1 MKNIKTI
8 LIFLFMSAGGVI
20 SGVKA
25 QDIHFS
31 QFFETPLL
39 RNPALAGIFSGDIR
53 FQAVYRN
60 QWNSVTVPYQTTSL
74 NGEYRTGIGSGN
86 DYITL
91 GGQIFY
97 DKAGTTALTTTQ
109 ILPVLNYSKSLS
121 EEKNMYLSLGGMAG
135 IVQRRID
142 RSKMTTNSQYDGV
155 GFNSAL
161 ADGENFLNNSFS
173 YFDASVGM
181 SFNSQLGES
190 ERNNIFIGAALHHF
204 VKPKKVNFLVTG
216 SGEVLPKFVLS
227 TGIRFDMTEGSYF
240 TIQGDYAKQGA
251 NTEIIGGAL
260 YAWKLDN
267 NDAPKYIFNAGA
279 FIRWGDAVVPVAKL
293 EFRPL
298 SVSLS
303 YDVNISSLK
312 TASQGQGGFEFSIIY
327 QKYRNENGSADAYR
341 CPKF

>member
-1 MKNIKTI
+1 MKNLQTTLSLLFI
-8 LIFLFMSAGGVI
+8 LTTGQI
-20 SGVKA
+20 SGVCA

-39 RNPALAGIFSGDIR
+39 RNPALAGIFTGDVR
-53 FQAVYRN
+53 FQAVYRT
-60 QWNSVTVPYQTTSL
+60 QWNSVTVPYQTTSI
-74 NGEYRTGIGSGN
+74 NGEYRTGIGAG
-86 DYITL
+86 DDFITL

-109 ILPVLNYSKSLS
+109 VLPVLNYSKSLS
-121 EEKNMYLSLGGMAG
+121 EEKNMYISLGGMAG

-142 RSKMTTNSQYDGV
+142 RSKITTNSQYDGV
-155 GFNSAL
+155 GFNSSL
-161 ADGENFLNNSFS
+161 SDGETFLNNSFS

-181 SFNSQLGES
+181 SFNSQMGEN
-190 ERNNIFIGAALHHF
+190 ENNNIFIGAALHHF
-204 VKPKKVNFLVTG
+204 VKPKKVSFLTTG
-216 SGEVLPKFVLS
+216 NGELMPKFVLS
-227 TGIRFDMTEGSYF
+227 TGIRFNMTEGSYF
-240 TIQGDYAKQGA
+240 TIQGDYTKQA
-251 NTEIIGGAL
+251 ENTEIIGGAL

-267 NDAPKYIFNAGA
+267 NENPKYVFNAGA

-303 YDVNISSLK
+303 YDVNISTLK
-312 TASQGQGGFEFSIIY
+312 TASRGQGGFEFSLIY
-327 QKYRNENGSADAYR
+327 QKYRGANGSEDAFR

>member
-1 MKNIKTI
+1 MKNNQTI
-8 LIFLFMSAGGVI
+8 LIFLFLLAGCTI
-20 SGVKA
+20 SDAKA

-74 NGEYRTGIGSGN
+74 NGEYRTGIGAGN

-91 GGQIFY
+91 GGQILY
-97 DKAGTTALTTTQ
+97 DKAGSTALTTTQ
-109 ILPVLNYSKSLS
+109 VLPVLNYSKSLS
-121 EEKNMYLSLGGMAG
+121 DEKNMYLSLGGMAG

-142 RSKMTTNSQYDGV
+142 RSKITTNSQYDGV
-155 GFNSAL
+155 GYNSAL
-161 ADGENFLNNSFS
+161 ADGENFNIASYT

-190 ERNNIFIGAALHHF
+190 ETNNIFIGAALHHF
-204 VKPKKVNFLVTG
+204 VKPKKLNFLNSG
-216 SGEVLPKFVLS
+216 NGEVLPKFVLS

-240 TIQGDYAKQGA
+240 TIQGDYAKQGV

-260 YAWKLDN
+260 YAWKLGN
-267 NDAPKYIFNAGA
+267 NEDPKYVFNAGA
-279 FIRWGDAVVPVAKL
+279 FVRWGDAVVPVAKL

-303 YDVNISSLK
+303 YDVNISALK
-312 TASQGQGGFEFSIIY
+312 AASNGRGGFEFSLIY
-327 QKYRNENGSADAYR
+327 QKYRSTNGSEDAFR

>member
-1 MKNIKTI
+1 MKNLQSKLT
-8 LIFLFMSAGGVI
+8 LLFIITASVT
-20 SGVKA
+20 SVVKA

-39 RNPALAGIFSGDIR
+39 RNPSLAGIFTGDIR
-53 FQAVYRN
+53 LQAVYRN
-60 QWNSVTVPYQTTSL
+60 QWNTVTVPYQTTSI
-74 NGEYRTGIGSGN
+74 NGEFRSNIGGGD

-109 ILPVLNYSKSLS
+109 VLPVLNYSKSLS
-121 EEKNMYLSLGGMAG
+121 DEKNVYLSLGGMAG

-142 RSKMTTNSQYDGV
+142 RTKMTTNSQYDGV
-155 GFNSAL
+155 GFNNAL

-173 YFDASVGM
+173 YFDASIGM
-181 SFNSQLGES
+181 SLNSQMGENAD
-190 ERNNIFIGAALHHF
+190 NNIFIGAALHHF
-204 VKPKKVNFLVTG
+204 VKPKKVNFLTTG
-216 SGEVLPKFVLS
+216 NGEVLPKFVLS
-227 TGIRFDMTEGSYF
+227 TGIRFSMTEGSYF

-267 NDAPKYIFNAGA
+267 NETPKYVFNAGA

-303 YDVNISSLK
+303 YDINISSLK
-312 TASQGQGGFEFSIIY
+312 TGSRGQGGFEFSLIY
-327 QKYRNENGSADAYR
+327 QKFRTNNSSADAFR